1 MAIFGKHD
9 ENLKL
14 IEKEFHV
21 QIIARGETLTI
32 NGQDD
37 AVQKAGELFDEL
49 IEMWQ
54 KKLPIH
60 KEDVAYA
67 IKSIKEEKRPEL
79 HSLHTDKIDISS
91 RRHYVVPKTIGQK
104 AYIDAIRKYDI
115 VLGIGPAGTGKTYL
129 AMAMAVSN
137 LKNQEVSRI
146 ILTRPAV
153 EAGESLGFLPG
164 DMYAKVTPYLRP
176 MYDALYEMMD
186 IEQVQRYID
195 SGVIEVAPLAYMR
208 GRTLNGSFVIL
219 DEAQNCTP
227 EQMKMFLTRLGFD
240 SKTVIT
246 GDITQSDLP
255 GARPSGLIQVQTILK
270 DIEGIKFIYLTG
282 EDVVRHELIQEI
294 IKAYEKFDKENK

>member
-1 MAIFGKHD
+1 
-9 ENLKL
+9 
-14 IEKEFHV
+14 
-21 QIIARGETLTI
+21 
-32 NGQDD
+32 
-37 AVQKAGELFDEL
+37 
-49 IEMWQ
+49 
-54 KKLPIH
+54 
-60 KEDVAYA
+60 
-67 IKSIKEEKRPEL
+67 
-79 HSLHTDKIDISS
+79 
-91 RRHYVVPKTIGQK
+91 
-104 AYIDAIRKYDI
+104 
-115 VLGIGPAGTGKTYL
+115 
-129 AMAMAVSN
+129 
-137 LKNQEVSRI
+137 
-146 ILTRPAV
+146 
-153 EAGESLGFLPG
+153 
-164 DMYAKVTPYLRP
+164 
-176 MYDALYEMMD
+176 MD